1 MRTHYGSHL
10 ILLSNYIIGNIVS
23 VKELY
28 DIAKLN
34 EIEPAKGK
42 FLISEPFM
50 QDNFFKRSVVFICEH
65 NEEGSFGFVLNN
77 ILTVGIGE
85 LIDDLQG
92 CDFEVGFGGPVNSTN
107 LYYLHTAGDKI
118 NNSFEVMEG
127 IYTGGDF
134 EQIKTL
140 INTGLLREEEIRFF
154 LGYSGWSDGQLQE
167 ELDDDAWI
175 VADFNSKEILKTV
188 DKSLWKSL
196 LDQMGG
202 KFKMISNFPE
212 DPSLN

>member
-1 MRTHYGSHL
+1 M
-10 ILLSNYIIGNIVS
+10 
-23 VKELY
+23 KELY

-34 EIEPAKGK
+34 EIAPAKGK

-50 QDNFFKRSVVFICEH
+50 EDNFFKRSVVFLCEH
-65 NEEGSFGFVLNN
+65 NTEGSFGFVLNN

-85 LIDDLQG
+85 LIDDLNG
-92 CDFEVGFGGPVNSTN
+92 CPFEVGFGGPVNSTN

-118 NNSFEVMEG
+118 ENSFEVIDG

-140 INTGLLREEEIRFF
+140 INTGLLKEDEIRFF
-154 LGYSGWSDGQLQE
+154 LGYSGWTVGQLQE
-167 ELDDDAWI
+167 EIADDAWI
-175 VADFNSKEILKTV
+175 VADFNSKEILKNV

-202 KFKMISNFPE
+202 KFRMISNFPE
-212 DPSLN
+212 DPNLN

>member
-1 MRTHYGSHL
+1 M
-10 ILLSNYIIGNIVS
+10 
-23 VKELY
+23 Y

-34 EIEPAKGK
+34 ATAPAKGK

-50 QDNFFKRSVVFICEH
+50 EDNFFKRSVVFLCEH
-65 NEEGSFGFVLNN
+65 NDEGSFGFVLNN

-118 NNSFEVMEG
+118 ESSFEVMEG
-127 IYTGGDF
+127 IFTGGDF
-134 EQIKTL
+134 DQIKTL
-140 INTGLLREEEIRFF
+140 INTGILQEDEIRFF
-154 LGYSGWSDGQLQE
+154 LGYSGWSAGQLQQE
-167 ELDDDAWI
+167 IEDESWI
-175 VADFNSKEILKTV
+175 VADFNSKEIIKTV
-188 DKSLWKSL
+188 DKSLWKTL

-212 DPSLN
+212 DPTLN

>member
-1 MRTHYGSHL
+1 M
-10 ILLSNYIIGNIVS
+10 
-23 VKELY
+23 KELY

-34 EIEPAKGK
+34 EVTPTKGK

-50 QDNFFKRSVVFICEH
+50 EDNFFKRSVVFLCEH
-65 NEEGSFGFVLNN
+65 NEDGSFGFVLNN

-92 CDFEVGFGGPVNSTN
+92 CHFEVGFGGPVNSTN

-118 NNSFEVMEG
+118 ENSFEVING
-127 IYTGGDF
+127 IYTGGSF

-140 INTGLLREEEIRFF
+140 INTGLLQEDEIRFF
-154 LGYSGWSDGQLQE
+154 LGYSGWSNGQLLE
-167 ELDDDAWI
+167 EIKDDAWI
-175 VADFNSKEILKTV
+175 VADFNSKEILKNV

-202 KFKMISNFPE
+202 KFRMISNFPE

>member
-1 MRTHYGSHL
+1 M
-10 ILLSNYIIGNIVS
+10 
-23 VKELY
+23 KDLY

-34 EIEPAKGK
+34 EVEPEKGK

-50 QDNFFKRSVVFICEH
+50 EDNFFKRSVVFLCEH
-65 NEEGSFGFVLNN
+65 NDDGSFGFVLNN

-85 LIDDLQG
+85 LIDELKG
-92 CDFEVGFGGPVNSTN
+92 CSFEVGFGGPVNSSN

-118 NNSFEVMEG
+118 NDSFEVMNG

-140 INTGLLREEEIRFF
+140 INTGILKEDEIRFF
-154 LGYSGWSDGQLQE
+154 LGYSGWSSGQLLE
-167 ELDDDAWI
+167 EMEDNAWI
-175 VADFNSKEILKTV
+175 VADFNSKEILKNV

>member
-1 MRTHYGSHL
+1 M
-10 ILLSNYIIGNIVS
+10 
-23 VKELY
+23 KELY

-34 EIEPAKGK
+34 AVTPAKGK

-50 QDNFFKRSVVFICEH
+50 EDNFFKRSVVFLCEH
-65 NEEGSFGFVLNN
+65 NDDGSFGFVLNN

-118 NNSFEVMEG
+118 EGSFEVMEG

-140 INTGLLREEEIRFF
+140 INTGILKEDEIRFF
-154 LGYSGWSDGQLQE
+154 LGYSGWSAGQLQE
-167 ELDDDAWI
+167 ELENDAWI
-175 VADFNSKEILKTV
+175 VADFDSKEVLKTV

-202 KFKMISNFPE
+202 KFKMIANFPE

>member
-1 MRTHYGSHL
+1 MK
-10 ILLSNYIIGNIVS
+10 N
-23 VKELY
+23 LY

-34 EIEPAKGK
+34 AIAPAKGK

-50 QDNFFKRSVVFICEH
+50 EDNFFKRSVVFLCEH
-65 NEEGSFGFVLNN
+65 NDEGSFGFVLNN

-118 NNSFEVMEG
+118 ESSFEVMEG
-127 IYTGGDF
+127 IFTGGDF
-134 EQIKTL
+134 DQIKTL
-140 INTGLLREEEIRFF
+140 INTGILQEDEIRFF
-154 LGYSGWSDGQLQE
+154 LGYSGWSAGQLQQE
-167 ELDDDAWI
+167 IEDESWI
-175 VADFNSKEILKTV
+175 VADFNSKEIIKTV
-188 DKSLWKSL
+188 DKSLWKTL

-212 DPSLN
+212 DPTLN

>member
-1 MRTHYGSHL
+1 M
-10 ILLSNYIIGNIVS
+10 
-23 VKELY
+23 KELY

-34 EIEPAKGK
+34 EITPSKGK

-50 QDNFFKRSVVFICEH
+50 QDNFFKRSVVFLCEH
-65 NEEGSFGFVLNN
+65 NAEGSFGFVLNN

-85 LIDDLQG
+85 LLDELEG
-92 CDFEVGFGGPVNSTN
+92 CEFEVGFGGPVNSTN

-118 NNSFEVMEG
+118 NGSFEVIEG

-134 EQIKTL
+134 DQIKTL
-140 INTGLLREEEIRFF
+140 IKTGILKEDEIRFF
-154 LGYSGWSDGQLQE
+154 LGYSGWSAGQLQE
-167 ELDDDAWI
+167 ELDEDSWI

-196 LDQMGG
+196 LDQLGG

>member
-1 MRTHYGSHL
+1 M
-10 ILLSNYIIGNIVS
+10 
-23 VKELY
+23 KELF

-34 EIEPAKGK
+34 ELTPAKGK

-50 QDNFFKRSVVFICEH
+50 EDNFFKRSVVFLCEH
-65 NEEGSFGFVLNN
+65 NEDGSFGFVLNN

-85 LIDDLQG
+85 LLDDLQG
-92 CDFEVGFGGPVNSTN
+92 CIYEVGFGGPVNSTN

-118 NNSFEVMEG
+118 DQSYEVMDG
-127 IYTGGDF
+127 IFTGGDF

-140 INTGLLREEEIRFF
+140 ISTGLLKEDEIRFF
-154 LGYSGWSDGQLQE
+154 LGYSGWSAGQLEQE
-167 ELDDDAWI
+167 MKDDAWI
-175 VADFNSKEILKTV
+175 VADFNSKEILKSV

>member
-1 MRTHYGSHL
+1 M
-10 ILLSNYIIGNIVS
+10 
-23 VKELY
+23 KELY

-34 EIEPAKGK
+34 EVSAAKGK

-50 QDNFFKRSVVFICEH
+50 DDNFFKRSVVFLCEH
-65 NEEGSFGFVLNN
+65 NEDGSFGFVLNN
-77 ILTVGIGE
+77 ILSVGIGE

-107 LYYLHTAGDKI
+107 LYYLHTAGDRI
-118 NNSFEVMEG
+118 DNSFEVING
-127 IYTGGDF
+127 IYTGGSF

-140 INTGLLREEEIRFF
+140 INTGLLKEDEIRFF
-154 LGYSGWSDGQLQE
+154 LGYSGWSVGQLE
-167 ELDDDAWI
+167 DEIKEDAWI
-175 VADFNSKEILKTV
+175 VADFNSKEIIKNV
-188 DKSLWKSL
+188 DKALWKTL
-196 LDQMGG
+196 LDQLGG